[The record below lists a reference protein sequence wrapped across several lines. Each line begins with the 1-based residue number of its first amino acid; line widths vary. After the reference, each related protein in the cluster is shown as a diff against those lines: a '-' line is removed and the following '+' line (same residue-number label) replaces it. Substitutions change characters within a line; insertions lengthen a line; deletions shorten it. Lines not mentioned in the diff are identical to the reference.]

1 MQVQLA
7 VALDSDCGQWQSA
20 SIPYHPSPITYHLS
34 PITYHYSLPI
44 EHLDLRIGLHQ
55 VGEFADVACGPHDVV
70 VDPMVVAP
78 ARLAEKDTMVS
89 ETMPAQG

>member
-20 SIPYHPSPITYHLS
+20 SIPYHLS
-34 PITYHYSLPI
+34 LITYHYSLPI

-78 ARLAEKDTMVS
+78 ARLAEKDAMVS